1 MYFRKTYRCE
11 IARREL
17 QLRENIIATRT
28 RDCKTFHFLI
38 YKKNR
43 RGSLIGYIQ
52 DLNVNG
58 EMHTGDQ
65 NIMEGFITH
74 FQNLATQVKDPEFDY
89 DYSNTVDYEIDILC
103 ELVSKNQKKLP
114 L

>member
-1 MYFRKTYRCE
+1 
-11 IARREL
+11 
-17 QLRENIIATRT
+17 
-28 RDCKTFHFLI
+28 
-38 YKKNR
+38 
-43 RGSLIGYIQ
+43 
-52 DLNVNG
+52 
-58 EMHTGDQ
+58 MHTGDQ

-103 ELVSKNQKKLP
+103 ESVSKNQKKLP